1 MSQGWQLLSLDS
13 RLRLKLAREELALSL
28 PPNPEDAPLLLT
40 PQPRNHASHHF
51 LVFSR
56 LIRGIPSVIF
66 LVLVQAQMAGCER
79 FLLRWSDGLELEE
92 RRKSNIRLGEMNLV
106 DPGWEWNG
114 SWMAPFARFKF
125 WFRCWRWY
133 ATNGRWSKMIV
144 FRISPL
150 EAAVEISPVFYIN
163 RKWL

>member
-66 LVLVQAQMAGCER
+66 LVLGACKHKWQDANVFFFVGRMDWNWR
-79 FLLRWSDGLELEE
+79 KDG
-92 RRKSNIRLGEMNLV
+92 N
-106 DPGWEWNG
+106 
-114 SWMAPFARFKF
+114 
-125 WFRCWRWY
+125 
-133 ATNGRWSKMIV
+133 
-144 FRISPL
+144 RI
-150 EAAVEISPVFYIN
+150 FD
-163 RKWL
+163 